1 VGMDM
6 DRRGFLAL
14 GGGMFFC
21 TLAGQKISAD
31 EGQIDVDKH
40 AKGLAVP
47 PKVAAAEAAG
57 AGGAAYAGHA
67 EGALGGGTTEL
78 AAFTVNGPARE
89 YWIQAEPV
97 EWDIV
102 PTGRDQMMD
111 MPIKGKTKF
120 TAWAYRAYTPNFKKP
135 LGPAKV
141 PGPLLEVS
149 VGETLVVHFRNKL
162 KSPVTMH
169 PHGIFYSNE
178 MDGGYKGKFTEPG
191 GFVQHNRTFTYVWEA
206 KPGTEGT
213 WLYHDHGPMDPLPV
227 FKGLFGP
234 LVIRAPGEQAP
245 EAEFFLGFHAW
256 EPPITGLKENFS
268 CINGRAYAGNTPD
281 LHAKV
286 GQRVGFHVYG
296 LDNFFHTFHLHGHRW
311 TEPDGSIVDTKT
323 FGPADSFRLEFVED
337 NPGRWFYHCHVF
349 THFHMGM
356 NGWYIVD

>member
-1 VGMDM
+1 MDFNGM
-6 DRRGFLAL
+6 DRRGFMAL
-14 GGGMFFC
+14 SGGMFFC
-21 TLAGQKISAD
+21 TLAGHKISAD
-31 EGQIDVDKH
+31 EGQIDIDSH
-40 AKGLAVP
+40 AKGIAVP
-47 PKVAAAEAAG
+47 PKVAAAEAS
-57 AGGAAYAGHA
+57 AADPVAQA
-67 EGALGGGTTEL
+67 SAATAVPVAFEGSTAK
-78 AAFTVNGPARE
+78 E
-89 YWIQAEPV
+89 YWITAEPV
-97 EWDIV
+97 EWNIC
-102 PTGRDQMMD
+102 PTGVDQMMN

-120 TAWAYRAYTPNFKKP
+120 TAWAYRAWTPHFKEP

-245 EAEFFLGFHAW
+245 EREYFLGFHSW

-281 LHAKV
+281 LRASV
-286 GQRVGFHVYG
+286 GERVGFHVYG

-311 TEPDGSIVDTKT
+311 TEPDGSIVDTKP